1 MDHYLQMITSIYFIN
16 EHIVVNII
24 KKNKIIKQIVIIIP
38 NKNSK
43 FKDHF
48 KIIHIT
54 NFKALYILYIFI
66 YFN

>member
-1 MDHYLQMITSIYFIN
+1 MDVYMNAYTKGYIIESRFCSYWN
-16 EHIVVNII
+16 NICDF
-24 KKNKIIKQIVIIIP
+24 IIP